1 MSPRPV
7 VTTRTCAQLVVQ
19 LVHDR
24 ALERLRTN
32 GMAGIRR
39 PRAHLATWWCALDA
53 RSARSPLKG
62 WPACPILGRFFAGEK
77 LSTDDVVLLNSYV
90 SYLLDCFGDG
100 SDDESEMRDR
110 MTPEGYADITEEFRK
125 DSRTCLNV

>member
-1 MSPRPV
+1 MS
-7 VTTRTCAQLVVQ
+7 
-19 LVHDR
+19 
-24 ALERLRTN
+24 
-32 GMAGIRR
+32 
-39 PRAHLATWWCALDA
+39 
-53 RSARSPLKG
+53 
-62 WPACPILGRFFAGEK
+62 ILGRFFAGEK